1 MFHGI
6 QKRPK
11 WASENRPKWRPT
23 WRGVR
28 CVRNGRPPLRGTPII
43 SDGNFGPSERPNWPL
58 VEGHPMTG
66 YLDRLIAAINAGHLT
81 PGEAVQVDVAHGP
94 GCPRKPCTC
103 HPSVT
108 VIRQHETLVIGDH
121 GHVLERRPQSST
133 IPHNGRAP
141 GRERVC
147 QYV

>member
-1 MFHGI
+1 MAARSCWMAISSGRQGVRRDVPRPQNTMFHGI

-11 WASENRPKWRPT
+11 WASENRPKWRPK

-66 YLDRLIAAINAGHLT
+66 YLDRLIAARSEEHTSELQSLMRISY
-81 PGEAVQVDVAHGP
+81 AVFCLKQTTKH
-94 GCPRKPCTC
+94 T
-103 HPSVT
+103 
-108 VIRQHETLVIGDH
+108 
-121 GHVLERRPQSST
+121 
-133 IPHNGRAP
+133 
-141 GRERVC
+141 
-147 QYV
+147 Y

>member
-11 WASENRPKWRPT
+11 WASENRPKWRPK

-81 PGEAVQVDVAHGP
+81 PGEAVQVDRSEEHTSELQSLMP
-94 GCPRKPCTC
+94 IS
-103 HPSVT
+103 SV
-108 VIRQHETLVIGDH
+108 VFSLKKQI
-121 GHVLERRPQSST
+121 
-133 IPHNGRAP
+133 N
-141 GRERVC
+141 
-147 QYV
+147 

>member
-1 MFHGI
+1 
-6 QKRPK
+6 
-11 WASENRPKWRPT
+11 
-23 WRGVR
+23 
-28 CVRNGRPPLRGTPII
+28 
-43 SDGNFGPSERPNWPL
+43 
-58 VEGHPMTG
+58 MTG

-121 GHVLERRPQSST
+121 GHVLERRSEEHTSELPSLMRISYAAFCSKKKQNTST
-133 IPHNGRAP
+133 LPP
-141 GRERVC
+141 LML
-147 QYV
+147 Q

>member
-94 GCPRKPCTC
+94 SRSDE
-103 HPSVT
+103 HPPELKSLMGISYSVFCLNNKT
-108 VIRQHETLVIGDH
+108 PT
-121 GHVLERRPQSST
+121 
-133 IPHNGRAP
+133 NK
-141 GRERVC
+141 
-147 QYV
+147 